1 MYNLNY
7 FSFKKYEKETLLTN
21 DFGEFIFLKN
31 SEFEKMMNNEIN
43 FLDEIYSSL
52 LSQGFIYEDEENFL
66 VEFEPKL
73 RSNKNALFSNTQLHI
88 FVLTNQCNLG
98 CLYCQAKSSNK
109 NKQMM
114 SRDDALKFVDI
125 ALSVDNNNLDFEFQG
140 GEPTLNFGVLK
151 EIVEYTELNK
161 GSKKIKYNLVSNLYS
176 ISEEQLNFLASNNI
190 NVSTS
195 LDGDSVVHNYNRRS
209 LKNDSFEKLQENVLK
224 LKCLFEK
231 KGIIHNIGAI
241 QTTTKKS
248 MEKPEKIIDSFI
260 ESGLESIFLRPLS
273 PLGNSIE
280 QWEQIGYTPEEFIKF
295 YKKTL
300 SYIIELNKKNIRFTE
315 NNTMLFLKRIF
326 KNSELNYMELRSPCG
341 AVIGQLAY
349 NYDGNIY
356 SCDEGRMLKEQG
368 DEAFKVGDKNVSYN
382 EVLESDVT
390 KSLLVSSCLEAIPGC
405 QNCVFSPYCGTC
417 PVYNYVAQKNIFG
430 KQPENYK
437 CKINKGILEHIFDIL
452 RNSEEDANIIKSWL

>member
-7 FSFKKYEKETLLTN
+7 FNFKKYDKETLLTN

-31 SEFEKMMNNEIN
+31 SEFEKMLSYEIDFSYEVYN
-43 FLDEIYSSL
+43 SL

-66 VEFEPKL
+66 IEFEPKL

-109 NKQMM
+109 KKQMM
-114 SRDDALKFVDI
+114 SKDDALKFVDI

-140 GEPTLNFGVLK
+140 GEPTLNFEVLK

-161 GSKKIKYNLVSNLYS
+161 GLKKIKYNLVSNLYS
-176 ISEEQLNFLASNNI
+176 ISEEQLDFLSSNNI

-209 LKNDSFEKLQENVLK
+209 LKNDSFEKLQENILK

-231 KGIIHNIGAI
+231 KGVKHNIGAI

-248 MEKPEKIIDSFI
+248 MDKPEKIIDSFI

-295 YKKTL
+295 YKRTL
-300 SYIIELNKKNIRFTE
+300 SYIIVGG
-315 NNTMLFLKRIF
+315 RI
-326 KNSELNYMELRSPCG
+326 
-341 AVIGQLAY
+341 V
-349 NYDGNIY
+349 
-356 SCDEGRMLKEQG
+356 
-368 DEAFKVGDKNVSYN
+368 
-382 EVLESDVT
+382 
-390 KSLLVSSCLEAIPGC
+390 
-405 QNCVFSPYCGTC
+405 
-417 PVYNYVAQKNIFG
+417 
-430 KQPENYK
+430 
-437 CKINKGILEHIFDIL
+437 
-452 RNSEEDANIIKSWL
+452 